1 MLTSAVTKRRRKRI
15 GLPPIQ
21 PQVPRVIELS
31 SRCGHLAYTCASIR
45 LVRRTRHAHAWMHS
59 AFRRGCVGT
68 VFSAALSYA
77 DVSEFYSLI
86 IMKLIIKV
94 GVDSENVSLTSE
106 GLPILARLRA
116 VYPMFLLSQL
126 TDDFKVKKRTMC
138 VCVCVC
144 VFFPFILDIKFVGRT
159 SRGHTGGRSHII
171 SHPPSFYGACLNF
184 SREKDSAIPF
194 PRRL

>member
-1 MLTSAVTKRRRKRI
+1 MGTLHILANLFAWCI
-15 GLPPIQ
+15 EPI
-21 PQVPRVIELS
+21 
-31 SRCGHLAYTCASIR
+31 
-45 LVRRTRHAHAWMHS
+45 HAHSWTHS

-77 DVSEFYSLI
+77 DVGEFYSLI
-86 IMKLIIKV
+86 IMNVIIKV

-144 VFFPFILDIKFVGRT
+144 FLPIHSGHQARWTYQPGSHRRKVTHDFSSTFFLRCVPQFL
-159 SRGHTGGRSHII
+159 
-171 SHPPSFYGACLNF
+171 
-184 SREKDSAIPF
+184 SREGFGHSF
-194 PRRL
+194 PSSTVKSNFVY